1 MVPYDLAEHELQGA
15 HMTTASMGLIGVGTM
30 GSALALNIA
39 ENGHDIALYN
49 LDARTIDAL
58 IDQAGDL
65 APRLTKTETVAD
77 LVAAMPSPRAIILLV
92 PAGGPVESTID
103 ALLPHLSPGDTIIDG
118 GNSDFRD
125 TMRRTERVEAAGFQY
140 LGVGVS
146 GGEEGARH
154 GPSMMVGGSKDS
166 WEPLRPVLEAIA
178 AKYQGSPCVAHLGPD
193 GAGHFVKTVHNGI
206 EYADMQMIAEVYGLL
221 RDGEGRAAGEIA
233 PLFTRWNDGALQSY
247 LIEITGQVL
256 AAVDPETGNPMVDMI
271 VDQAGQKGTGRW
283 TVIEAIRMGQSAS
296 VIEAAVG
303 ARVLSSERPVRQAA
317 SEILGGA
324 PKGTASFDEADLEA
338 ALLVGRVLAYAQG
351 FRILKAASEEFS
363 WDLDYATIAEI
374 WRAGCIIRSSL
385 LDDISKAFRSD
396 LPHGRLVL
404 SEAFAAL
411 LQQNI
416 GALRRVVAQA
426 VTIGLPVPALSS
438 AVSWYDE
445 IRQARGTAD
454 VIQGQRDFFGA
465 HGFRRVDKDG
475 DFHGPW

>member
-1 MVPYDLAEHELQGA
+1 
-15 HMTTASMGLIGVGTM
+15 MTTASMGLIGVGTM

-77 LVAAMPSPRAIILLV
+77 LVVAMPSPRAIILLV

-221 RDGEGRAAGEIA
+221 RDGEGRAPGEIA

-317 SEILGGA
+317 SEILGEA

-385 LDDISKAFRSD
+385 LDDISKAFRSE

-404 SEAFAAL
+404 SEEFAAR

-465 HGFRRVDKDG
+465 HGFRRVDKEG

>member
-1 MVPYDLAEHELQGA
+1 
-15 HMTTASMGLIGVGTM
+15 MGLIGVGTM

-49 LDARTIDAL
+49 LDPSTIDAL
-58 IDQAGDL
+58 IEGAGDL
-65 APRLTKTETVAD
+65 ASRLTKTENVAA
-77 LVAAMPSPRAIILLV
+77 LVAAMPTPRAIVLLV
-92 PAGGPVESTID
+92 PAGGPVEASID
-103 ALLPHLSPGDTIIDG
+103 ALLPHLSEGDTIIDG
-118 GNSDFRD
+118 GNSDFRE
-125 TMRRTERVEAAGFQY
+125 TIRRTERVEAAGFQY

-154 GPSMMVGGSKDS
+154 GPSMMVGGSKAS

-178 AKYQGSPCVAHLGPD
+178 AKFEGDPCVAHLGPD

-221 RDGEGRAAGEIA
+221 RDGEGRKPAEIA
-233 PLFTRWNDGALQSY
+233 PLFHRWNEGALHSY
-247 LIEITGQVL
+247 LVEITGQVL
-256 AAVDPETGNPMVDMI
+256 DAIDPETGKPMIDLI

-303 ARVLSSERPVRQAA
+303 ARVLSSERDVRHAA
-317 SEILGGA
+317 STVLAAPEI
-324 PKGTASFDEADLEA
+324 TAAKFDEADLES
-338 ALLVGRVLAYAQG
+338 ALMVGRILAYAQG

-363 WDLDYATIAEI
+363 WDLEYARIAEI
-374 WRAGCIIRSSL
+374 WRAGCIIRSAL
-385 LDDISKAFRSD
+385 LDDISQAFRSD
-396 LPHGRLVL
+396 LPHGRLIL
-404 SEAFAAL
+404 DEKFAAL
-411 LQQNI
+411 LQTHI

-445 IRQARGTAD
+445 VRQARGTAD
-454 VIQGQRDFFGA
+454 MIQGQRDFFGA
-465 HGFRRVDKDG
+465 HGFRRIDKEG